1 MNTIRHVQGAWFKK
15 RILTVLLLGVCCLF
29 YPHNALSQDEPST
42 PPQKTGMQL
51 DMEKGMEQARKRS
64 GDQLYNQ
71 YMGGATTAGQYAIGA
86 AQMENAIAEAE
97 RNGNTGR
104 ANMLREQLARAN
116 SNNQWYLNEL
126 KQKAD
131 AGDAGAQRELNE
143 YYELIKTSTP
153 SLPAV
158 PFVVSIIFGLLF
170 YWCMVLFSPR
180 DTILN
185 RKTLMLWCVGLTVF
199 DMLGNL
205 TNSSWL
211 FLFGEVLAILL
222 IARSFKYSW
231 KRTFSFLGIVL
242 VSVLI
247 LGGLLTTFL

>member
-126 KQKAD
+126 KQAMPEHK
-131 AGDAGAQRELNE
+131 G
-143 YYELIKTSTP
+143 S
-153 SLPAV
+153 
-158 PFVVSIIFGLLF
+158 
-170 YWCMVLFSPR
+170 
-180 DTILN
+180 
-185 RKTLMLWCVGLTVF
+185 
-199 DMLGNL
+199 
-205 TNSSWL
+205 
-211 FLFGEVLAILL
+211 
-222 IARSFKYSW
+222 
-231 KRTFSFLGIVL
+231 
-242 VSVLI
+242 
-247 LGGLLTTFL
+247 

>member
-1 MNTIRHVQGAWFKK
+1 
-15 RILTVLLLGVCCLF
+15 
-29 YPHNALSQDEPST
+29 
-42 PPQKTGMQL
+42 MQL

-185 RKTLMLWCVGLTVF
+185 RKTLILWCVGLTVF

>member
-1 MNTIRHVQGAWFKK
+1 MNTIRHVQGSWFKK

-51 DMEKGMEQARKRS
+51 DMEKGMEQARSRF
-64 GDQLYNQ
+64 GEQLYNQ

-131 AGDAGAQRELNE
+131 AGDAGAQRELDE

-185 RKTLMLWCVGLTVF
+185 RKTLILWCVGLTVF

-211 FLFGEVLAILL
+211 FLLGEVLAILL

-231 KRTFSFLGIVL
+231 KRTFSILGIVL